1 MTYTVRYAH
10 LAETTLRPGQII
22 HRGDIIGVM
31 GNTGSGTG
39 AHLHLDVV
47 EGEQRGRY
55 NLEDIGNE
63 NPKPNQKQALYFV
76 DQELFRI
83 DPIVTTHC
91 ADPEYF
97 HERDKIHYHFDLVPE
112 DRHQTS
118 EHFKIHWNR
127 SMPGKVVKIM
137 ENDPGYGNCV
147 MIAFEA

>member
-1 MTYTVRYAH
+1 MIYTSRFAH
-10 LAETTLRPGQII
+10 LAETTLRPGQAI

-47 EGEQRGRY
+47 EDEQKGRY
-55 NLEDIGNE
+55 TLDEVANGN
-63 NPKPNQKQALYFV
+63 PRPSAKQAVLFV
-76 DQELFRI
+76 DQELFRV
-83 DPIVTTHC
+83 DPFITTFYADIEYFKIYNKVHC
-91 ADPEYF
+91 A
-97 HERDKIHYHFDLVPE
+97 FDLVPE

-127 SMPGKVVKIM
+127 SMPGRVVKIM

-147 MIAFEA
+147 MIAFEV